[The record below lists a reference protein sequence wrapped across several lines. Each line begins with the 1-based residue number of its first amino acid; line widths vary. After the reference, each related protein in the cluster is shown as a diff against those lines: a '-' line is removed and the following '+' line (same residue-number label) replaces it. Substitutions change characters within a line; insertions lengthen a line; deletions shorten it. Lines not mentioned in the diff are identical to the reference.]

1 MANALGVDPGLQTHA
16 LLRLLT
22 FIIILLRQRFHASL
36 LLCNTKDYR
45 SLEDIS
51 DAAPRKMSGNGM
63 HIGCA
68 AFTCLIAM
76 VCISDKDL

>member
-1 MANALGVDPGLQTHA
+1 MANALGVDPGLQRHS
-16 LLRLLT
+16 LLCQDFMCLSL
-22 FIIILLRQRFHASL
+22 SL
-36 LLCNTKDYR
+36 LLCDTKDYR

-51 DAAPRKMSGNGM
+51 DAALRKMSGNGM
-63 HIGCA
+63 HVGCA

>member
-1 MANALGVDPGLQTHA
+1 MLLVLILGCKDIPCCAKISCVSL
-16 LLRLLT
+16 
-22 FIIILLRQRFHASL
+22 SL
-36 LLCNTKDYR
+36 LLCDTKDYR

-51 DAAPRKMSGNGM
+51 DAALRKMSGNGM
-63 HIGCA
+63 HVGCA